1 MKRQISLIEMGTMIL
16 GIFILAGC
24 SLTARGDSLEG
35 TSWTLTSLAGS
46 QSMEGA
52 TITVQFSNG
61 EISGSSGCN
70 SFGGTYDVKGDKIE
84 TAELVSTLMACTD
97 SGVMD
102 QEQAFMA
109 YLQDTQSFEVGEG
122 QLKIITADGAEL
134 LFVPAE

>member
-24 SLTARGDSLEG
+24 SLAAGGDSLEG

-46 QSMEGA
+46 PSMEST

-70 SFGGTYDVKGDKIE
+70 SFGGTYDVKGNKLG
-84 TAELVSTLMACTD
+84 TAELASTLMACTD

-109 YLQDTQSFEVGEG
+109 YLQDAQSFEVGEG
-122 QLKIITADGAEL
+122 QLKIITADGVEL
-134 LFVPAE
+134 LFVAAE